1 MIFGM
6 LIGKTVYAL
15 VNPMPNVSTVANLT
29 MNFGMMFNK
38 QNFKIFKIFQF
49 FQNFE
54 TSRRFARDRT
64 HRLLCSKIQKLTPKS
79 AGSR

>member
-6 LIGKTVYAL
+6 LIGKTVCAL

-38 QNFKIFKIFQF
+38 QNFKNFKIFQF